1 MSLKRKLTQ
10 DDLRKAMS
18 EHKKKLGIVKKIDSP
33 LAKYPFD
40 SLVVQLR
47 LNIHFL
53 HFKVIILTRYIKK
66 LIRNALSVSFITH
79 FYICS
84 YEA

>member
-33 LAKYPFD
+33 LAKYPFYN
-40 SLVVQLR
+40 SIVQFEV
-47 LNIHFL
+47 NIRFSIFQNDH
-53 HFKVIILTRYIKK
+53 INILY
-66 LIRNALSVSFITH
+66 
-79 FYICS
+79 
-84 YEA
+84 